1 MFASSQARIWLT
13 VKVPRLRTS
22 VGRPGSL
29 MLTFTTCWNFPSL
42 PSLTG
47 LNTNNE
53 EEDEEEDEGKTGLGW
68 DHLALSWLM

>member
-1 MFASSQARIWLT
+1 M
-13 VKVPRLRTS
+13 
-22 VGRPGSL
+22 GRPGSL